1 MKFEIK
7 SRWDSSILFVIETE
21 TLKLAVE
28 LGVKSGADLHGAN
41 LHGANLHGANLC
53 GANLGGAYLDGAD
66 LRGAYLDG
74 ADLCGAYLDG
84 ANLCGA
90 YLDGADLRGASL
102 DGADLCG
109 AYLDGADLHGA
120 NLRGAKNIPTL
131 AAAQTVIVPQ
141 GNLVGWKKC
150 QNGVIVK
157 LLIPQDAKRSNA
169 TGRKCRASKV
179 KVLQVYGANEGL
191 STYKLA
197 PTITYRKGEWVTTK
211 WNDDRWVEC
220 GGGIH
225 FFLTREEA
233 EAY

>member
-28 LGVKSGADLHGAN
+28 LGVKS
-41 LHGANLHGANLC
+41 
-53 GANLGGAYLDGAD
+53 
-66 LRGAYLDG
+66 
-74 ADLCGAYLDG
+74 
-84 ANLCGA
+84 
-90 YLDGADLRGASL
+90 
-102 DGADLCG
+102 
-109 AYLDGADLHGA
+109 GADLHGA